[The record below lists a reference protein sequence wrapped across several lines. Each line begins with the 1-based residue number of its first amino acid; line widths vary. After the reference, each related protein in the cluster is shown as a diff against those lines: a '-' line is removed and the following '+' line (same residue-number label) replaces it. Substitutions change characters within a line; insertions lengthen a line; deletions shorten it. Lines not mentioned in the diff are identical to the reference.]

1 MSMKFSMGQRQET
14 IYSYTVLFE
23 PAEEGGYVVHVPS
36 LPGCVTQGETFE
48 EARAMAEDVIQLYIE
63 TLKDSGDDVPVERE
77 NIIVSR
83 VATKIFA

>member
-1 MSMKFSMGQRQET
+1 MEQRQEI

-23 PAEEGGYVVHVPS
+23 PADEGGYIVHVPA

-48 EARAMAEDVIQLYIE
+48 EAHAMAADVIRLYIE

-77 NIIVSR
+77 NIVVSR
-83 VATKIFA
+83 VATKIFV